1 MDEELKQHLDAMEA
15 RLVEQMRE
23 LGDNLTEKMRDMQ
36 TELLKAF
43 LPFREQVG
51 LREAALEARQN
62 SLDARQGVLERRLGE
77 IEKKLLL
84 DRKSE

>member
-15 RLVEQMRE
+15 RLVEQMR
-23 LGDNLTEKMRDMQ
+23 DMQ

-43 LPFREQVG
+43 LPFREQVS
-51 LREAALEARQN
+51 LREQSLEARQN
-62 SLDARQGVLERRLGE
+62 TLDLRQGLLERRLGE

-84 DRKSE
+84 SPENGQ

>member
-1 MDEELKQHLDAMEA
+1 MTDEDRQWIDARIQATEE
-15 RLVEQMRE
+15 R
-23 LGDNLTEKMRDMQ
+23 LTERMRDMQ

-43 LPFREQVG
+43 LPFREQIG

-62 SLDARQGVLERRLGE
+62 SLDARQGVLERRLSE

-84 DRKSE
+84 GGAA